1 MPRVT
6 FTDNL
11 KRHLAVPRAEVPA
24 GTVRTALEAVFE
36 DRPQLRSYLLDDQ
49 GRLRKHVNVFVDGAM
64 VADRDGLTDAVGD
77 SAEIYVFQALSGG

>member
-1 MPRVT
+1 MPRVM

-11 KRHLAVPRAEVPA
+11 KRHLAVPTTEVP
-24 GTVRTALEAVFE
+24 GDTVRMALEAVFQ
-36 DRPQLRSYLLDDQ
+36 DSPQLRSYLLDDQ